1 MSTLDQF
8 LVCHRRPEADPEW
21 TQRGNLE
28 FGWSLL
34 YVMLGLFGIVPIDV
48 S

>member
-8 LVCHRRPEADPEW
+8 LVCHRRPGTDPE
-21 TQRGNLE
+21 RS
-28 FGWSLL
+28 GWSLL
-34 YVMLGLFGIVPIDV
+34 YVMLGLVGIVPVDV

>member
-8 LVCHRRPEADPEW
+8 LVCYRRPETDPE
-21 TQRGNLE
+21 RS
-28 FGWSLL
+28 GWSLL
-34 YVMLGLFGIVPIDV
+34 YVMLGLVGIVPVDV

>member
-8 LVCHRRPEADPEW
+8 LVCHRRPETDPE
-21 TQRGNLE
+21 RN
-28 FGWSLL
+28 GWSLL
-34 YVMLGLFGIVPIDV
+34 CVMLGLVGIVPVDV